1 MKLKRSDRFI
11 FLKLAEELNELSVE
25 LLQAVNKADKNNWG
39 KICDEIADVE
49 NYINKIKK
57 IREC

>member
-1 MKLKRSDRFI
+1 MNLTRSQKHI

-25 LLQAVNKADKNNWG
+25 LLQAVNKPNKNNWG
-39 KICDEIADVE
+39 KICHEISDVE

-57 IREC
+57 LKKC